1 MKVRK
6 NFCFLASLCV
16 MHCFVVCA
24 DPAEDL
30 GQLYKNRRNTVSWLT
45 DVISKSEEL
54 ISQVGQKGG
63 ISSADLFD
71 FSGKSDDI
79 ASKSFSFI
87 SGYTDKE
94 ELDYFRVKMDK
105 ISKVMLL
112 LARDKA
118 RSENNTDVLDKANE
132 ELEYLLEEEGISED
146 DISSDYDSISSG
158 SSTPRSIDSEGSCS
172 DE

>member
-1 MKVRK
+1 MKIRK

-24 DPAEDL
+24 DPAEEL
-30 GQLYKNRRNTVSWLT
+30 GQLYKNRRNTISWLT

-54 ISQVGQKGG
+54 ISQVSQKGG

-87 SGYTDKE
+87 SGYTGKE
-94 ELDYFRVKMDK
+94 KLDHFRVKMDK

-112 LARDKA
+112 LARNKA

-158 SSTPRSIDSEGSCS
+158 SSTPRSIDSEGSFS